1 MSETIDTPQDTKGK
15 QGFASNP
22 HLINRGGRPRGSR
35 NKSTLIKA
43 QLKFDTASEEAAAT
57 LEAMMRND
65 KEYLGIKEDV
75 PLSLR
80 QSACK
85 EILAKAIAN
94 EKDKEPTTEKEEPK
108 DNTPA
113 IPLFSPVPIKVA

>member
-1 MSETIDTPQDTKGK
+1 MTEEIKDTTKGK

-22 HLINRGGRPRGSR
+22 HLINRGGRPKGSR

-94 EKDKEPTTEKEEPK
+94 EKDKDSTSNDKEEDK
-108 DNTPA
+108 A
-113 IPLFSPVPIKVA
+113 EAQSVPLFSPVPVKTA